1 MNPFV
6 SWLHL
11 SMLLH
16 AIAFSF
22 QSATNGVF
30 QSIRLKDETVKNV
43 YAIQGKITTGK
54 T

>member
-30 QSIRLKDETVKNV
+30 FKISGEGVKM
-43 YAIQGKITTGK
+43 
-54 T
+54 

>member
-16 AIAFSF
+16 AIAFSQLRMECF
-22 QSATNGVF
+22 SKYPAEGMK
-30 QSIRLKDETVKNV
+30 L
-43 YAIQGKITTGK
+43 
-54 T
+54 